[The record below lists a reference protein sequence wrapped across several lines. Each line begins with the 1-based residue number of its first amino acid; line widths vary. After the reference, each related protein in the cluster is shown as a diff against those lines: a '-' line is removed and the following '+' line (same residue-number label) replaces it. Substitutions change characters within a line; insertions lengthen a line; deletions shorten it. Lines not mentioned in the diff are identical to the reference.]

1 MKKTKRKLQI
11 IQGERVNNYERQHI
25 VINTENK
32 TYHLRTMT
40 AIKEDDFTRVV
51 GALRLDKKTSKAFLD
66 KFKLVKKAEFTYP
79 KK

>member
-1 MKKTKRKLQI
+1 MNKTKRKLQI
-11 IQGERVNNYERQHI
+11 IQGERVNNYERQHL

-51 GALRLDKKTSKAFLD
+51 GALRLEKNTSKYFLE
-66 KFKLVKKAEFTYP
+66 KFELVKKKDFTYP